1 MFLEPAFHDVRH
13 VVWTM
18 VEFDAKTSARMSI
31 YSPRQAWADCHN
43 DIWPGLR
50 QGDNQWACVAIECE
64 GTFNPQ
70 MANVLGQC
78 DIAYNVNESD
88 FTDAMFDEFVGD
100 VANTPAPYVDGV
112 LINETIQTR

>member
-1 MFLEPAFHDVRH
+1 MNIF
-13 VVWTM
+13 
-18 VEFDAKTSARMSI
+18 
-31 YSPRQAWADCHN
+31 SPRQAWADCYN
-43 DIWPGLR
+43 DIFGR
-50 QGDNQWACVAIECE
+50 DSFACVAIECE
-64 GTFNPQ
+64 GNFNPQ